1 MTQARDAI
9 RLYGVVVV
17 CGPLFDQLAGVRD
30 GGSAGYLLL
39 LIDLD
44 YFGRGMLCV

>member
-1 MTQARDAI
+1 MPFDCMA
-9 RLYGVVVV
+9 LLSSV
-17 CGPLFDQLAGVRD
+17 GPLFDQLAGVRD